1 MRRVLTLAPLTVLLL
16 LFAAPAFAQEGEQY
30 TGTFE
35 GLAWA
40 AGGGVVLGVVY
51 FLLLPKG
58 GEHEGHDD
66 HH

>member
-1 MRRVLTLAPLTVLLL
+1 MRRVLTLVPLTVLLL
-16 LFAAPAFAQEGEQY
+16 AVAAPAFAQEQEQF

-40 AGGGVVLGVVY
+40 GIAGVVLGIVY

-58 GEHEGHDD
+58 EEHETPDD